1 MKISLKNYGK
11 VILAGICLVILTV
24 PTMATELNLETP
36 KKPLKIDKKYSLGG
50 QLTLKDSVDGGKPY
64 FSASATWKPDS
75 KNYWFIKGTARHN
88 FEKNNEGF
96 RYSWG
101 LGYDD
106 WHTGTWT
113 VQLNNYE
120 ALKPGDG
127 LKIKKAIASV
137 GYKLDSDFLKKHKL
151 SSTITLSKQIEGDPK
166 LSTSLQWAPKKYWFI
181 KGILVAPL
189 EGGDLKYNYLF
200 GYDDWHPKSWGFE
213 YSNYESNPLGETNF
227 RKGRFALT
235 YKWKFK

>member
-1 MKISLKNYGK
+1 MKNKTHI
-11 VILAGICLVILTV
+11 ILFTSFLLLLHSSAF
-24 PTMATELNLETP
+24 AKKLNLNLAT
-36 KKPLKIDKKYSLGG
+36 KKSKPNKTYSLGG
-50 QLTLKDSVDGGKPY
+50 QLTLKDSVEGGKPY

-75 KNYWFIKGTARHN
+75 KNYWFLKGTARHN
-88 FEKNNEGF
+88 FDKNNSGF

-113 VQLNNYE
+113 AQLNNYE
-120 ALKPGDG
+120 AIKPGEG

-137 GYKLDSDFLKKHKL
+137 GYKLDSKFLKDNKL
-151 SSTITLSKQIEGDPK
+151 RSTITLSKQIEGDPK
-166 LSTSLQWAPKKYWFI
+166 ISTSLQWSPKKYWFI
-181 KGILVAPL
+181 KGILIAPL
-189 EGGDLKYNYLF
+189 DGGDVTYNYLF
-200 GYDDWHPKSWGFE
+200 GYDDWHPKSFGFE

>member
-1 MKISLKNYGK
+1 MSLRLNI
-11 VILAGICLVILTV
+11 ILVFSFLLLQAPLHAET
-24 PTMATELNLETP
+24 LNLKTP
-36 KKPLKIDKKYSLGG
+36 SKPLKVKKKYSLGG
-50 QLTLKDSVDGGKPY
+50 QLTLKDSVEGGKPY

-75 KNYWFIKGTARHN
+75 KNYWYVKGTARHN
-88 FEKNNEGF
+88 FEKDNEGF

-106 WHTGTWT
+106 WHKGTWT

-120 ALKPGDG
+120 TLKIGDG
-127 LKIKKAIASV
+127 LKIKKAIASI
-137 GYKLDSDFLKKHKL
+137 GYKIDSKFLNEKKL
-151 SSTITLSKQIEGDPK
+151 SSTITFSKPIEGDPS
-166 LSTSLQWAPKKYWFI
+166 LSASLQWAPKKYWFI

-189 EGGDLKYNYLF
+189 DGGDIGYNYLF

-213 YSNYESNPLGETNF
+213 YSNYGSNQLDQTNF
-227 RKGRFALT
+227 SKGRFALT